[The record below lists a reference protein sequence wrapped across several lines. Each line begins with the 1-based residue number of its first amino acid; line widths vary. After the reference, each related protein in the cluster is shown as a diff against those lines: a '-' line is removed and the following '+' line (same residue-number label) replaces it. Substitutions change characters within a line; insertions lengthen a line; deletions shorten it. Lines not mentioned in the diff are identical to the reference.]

1 METDQASPSSK
12 PRPSGLHFIPPG
24 PPQNRQVPITAP
36 IVPKDPGTL
45 GISAAEGGRVTGLK
59 KVHGIRAHGV
69 RGLDRVQESVSD
81 ARRRKREE
89 RQRLRGREIEM
100 GREKRRD

>member
-1 METDQASPSSK
+1 M
-12 PRPSGLHFIPPG
+12 
-24 PPQNRQVPITAP
+24 
-36 IVPKDPGTL
+36 
-45 GISAAEGGRVTGLK
+45 TGLK